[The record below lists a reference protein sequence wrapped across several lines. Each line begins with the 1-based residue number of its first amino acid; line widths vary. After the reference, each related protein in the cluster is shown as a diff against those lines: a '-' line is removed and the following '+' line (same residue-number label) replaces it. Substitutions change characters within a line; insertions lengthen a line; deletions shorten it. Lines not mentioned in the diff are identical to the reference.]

1 LKWAKVQC
9 EIRLGLCLYT
19 KVIWFES
26 REWNVD
32 SKKKRLPRLNVPQ
45 TRTWLDE
52 VVVWKSPVR
61 RQWESTENTINDQQ
75 ETESGLENV
84 KKKKKKKHC

>member
-1 LKWAKVQC
+1 M
-9 EIRLGLCLYT
+9 
-19 KVIWFES
+19 VIWIER

-32 SKKKRLPRLNVPQ
+32 SKKGRLPRLNAPQ
-45 TRTWLDE
+45 TWTGLDE

-61 RQWESTENTINDQQ
+61 RQWENTENTINDQQ

-84 KKKKKKKHC
+84 KNKIK